1 MLERGYI
8 HLSPML
14 DEQSIAFSVP
24 SVRNIYKGQF

>member
-1 MLERGYI
+1 MSEYGYI

-14 DEQSIAFSVP
+14 LEQKIAFSVP